1 MYGLETLETRD
12 LGERDGFH
20 LVAYKVADRDAYF
33 EDEECYEEADKVA
46 YRNGQWSYVGVIVK
60 AFLDDVELGEDSIW
74 RVEEGYSPGFVDPE
88 HRPTGVANAF
98 DHTLGGE
105 GCYDMPDGALTEAKE
120 TLARMLA
127 ARAKA
132 DRLARA
138 KRGRWPRRVRVA
150 SCW

>member
-1 MYGLETLETRD
+1 MDGLETLETRD

-20 LVAYKVADRDAYF
+20 LVAFKVADPNALF
-33 EDEECYEEADKVA
+33 EGEECYDEVDEVA
-46 YRNGQWSYVGVIVK
+46 HANGQWSYVGVIVK
-60 AFLDDVELGEDSIW
+60 AFLKDVELGEDSIW

-105 GCYDMPDGALTEAKE
+105 GCYDLPDNALEQARE
-120 TLARMLA
+120 TLARMMA

-132 DRLARA
+132 GRVARV
-138 KRGRWPRRVRVA
+138 KRWPRRVRVA
-150 SCW
+150 CW